1 VAESAQVSGV
11 VLEERA
17 GLAPAMLL
25 VAPGSSAAFADRVA
39 ARFGVMLPESA
50 RRVTG
55 ERVEFAWAGPGRW
68 LALTDEVGAEEWVG
82 RLSEACAG
90 SAAVS
95 TQGSAQVI
103 VRIRGARSRDVLA
116 KLCPLDLDP
125 VVFGP
130 DAVALTKFSQVAVQL
145 WRAGNADSFDV
156 VFPRSYSRYLWRAL
170 LEASAE

>member
-1 VAESAQVSGV
+1 
-11 VLEERA
+11 
-17 GLAPAMLL
+17 MK
-25 VAPGSSAAFADRVA
+25 
-39 ARFGVMLPESA
+39 
-50 RRVTG
+50 
-55 ERVEFAWAGPGRW
+55 WA
-68 LALTDEVGAEEWVG
+68 LK
-82 RLSEACAG
+82 SG
-90 SAAVS
+90 SADCPRPA
-95 TQGSAQVI
+95 QGAPP
-103 VRIRGARSRDVLA
+103 SRLLA